1 MKNLLH
7 ISYLAVFL
15 LLFVSC
21 SDGKK
26 PTDRDVQYMADT
38 DMYNSVPYN
47 TYSTNPVFKNGLSS
61 QDPVEG
67 TIARGQVVYEIPNSE
82 AGYQMAK
89 DSLQSPLELSEKNL
103 DNGQKMYAIYCAIC
117 HGDAGDGQG
126 TLVKNEKFLGV
137 PNYKDRDITDG
148 SAYHVIMYGR
158 NMMGSHSSQLS
169 ETERWQVVQYVSK
182 LREDLIKE

>member
-1 MKNLLH
+1 MKDLLH

-38 DMYNSVPYN
+38 DMYNSVPYD

-67 TIARGQVVYEIPNSE
+67 TIARGHVVYEIPNSE
-82 AGYQMAK
+82 VGYQMAK

-148 SAYHVIMYGR
+148 STYHVIMYGR
-158 NMMGSHSSQLS
+158 NMMGSHASQLTD
-169 ETERWQVVQYVSK
+169 TERWQVVQYVSK